1 MSKKCFSTV
10 LIRGR
15 EVDRLPAANPL
26 KWNQHSFRA
35 RISATRTDLQTPT
48 SATDQQL
55 TDSESDFKLC
65 TEWA

>member
-1 MSKKCFSTV
+1 MSRRFQHLV

-15 EVDRLPAANPL
+15 EVSGPVAAQPL
-26 KWNQHSFRA
+26 EWSQHSFRG
-35 RISATRTDLQTPT
+35 RISANRMVLQTPT

-55 TDSESDFKLC
+55 IESQGDFKLC

>member
-1 MSKKCFSTV
+1 MSGRFRHLV

-15 EVDRLPAANPL
+15 EVSGPVAANPL
-26 KWNQHSFRA
+26 KWNQHSFRD
-35 RISATRTDLQTPT
+35 RISANRMVFQTST

-55 TDSESDFKLC
+55 IDSQSDFKLC